1 MKGSCRFSP
10 NKFDGRKPAYLSV
23 YQTLNIL
30 KKEIRMKEYK
40 HFINGDYVGSQKGK
54 TFENRCPVDNHLLGI
69 VHEADEQDVDLAV
82 KSAKKALKGPWGN
95 MTQNQRTEL
104 LNKVADRI
112 NERFDEFL
120 EAECLDTGK
129 PHSIARHIDI
139 PRGAANFKAFSETLA
154 NHPTESFR
162 LDTPDGNGAVNVGH
176 RTPKG
181 VIAVISPWN
190 LPLLLMTWKVGP
202 ALACGNTVVVKPSE
216 ETPATTTLLGEV
228 MNECGVPAGVFNVVH
243 GFGSGS
249 AGQFLTT
256 HPLIDAITFTGET
269 STGEAIVKAA
279 AVGLRSISMEC
290 GGKNPGIVFADC
302 DMDKAVEGT
311 MRSAFVNCGQVCLG
325 TERVYVERPIFDEF
339 VKRLK
344 EGVAKLKLGRPED
357 EGANFGPLVSLEHRN
372 KVHSYYKL
380 AVEEGATVEIGGG
393 IPDMGEALNDGAWI
407 EPTIWTGLPDNARVV
422 REEIFGPCCHIR
434 PFDTEEEVIALAN
447 DTEYGLAATIW
458 SESSAR
464 SIRVAEQMET
474 GLVWINSWFLR
485 DLRTAFGGA
494 KQSGI
499 GREGGVH
506 GLEFYTELKNI
517 CIKL

>member
-1 MKGSCRFSP
+1 MKHF
-10 NKFDGRKPAYLSV
+10 
-23 YQTLNIL
+23 
-30 KKEIRMKEYK
+30 K
-40 HFINGDYVGSQKGK
+40 HFINGEYVASASGS
-54 TFENRCPVDNHLLGI
+54 TFENRNPVDNSVIGMI
-69 VHEADEQDVDLAV
+69 HEAGKVEVDAAV
-82 KSAKKALKGPWGN
+82 NAAKTALKGPWGKL
-95 MTQNQRTEL
+95 TQAQRITL

-120 EAECLDTGK
+120 DAECKDTGK
-129 PHSIARHIDI
+129 PHSIASHIDI
-139 PRGAANFKAFSETLA
+139 PRGASNFKAFSETLA
-154 NHPTESFR
+154 NHPTEAFK
-162 LDTPDGNGAVNVGH
+162 LDTPDGKGAINVGH

-228 MNECGVPAGVFNVVH
+228 MNECGVPAGVFNVIH
-243 GFGSGS
+243 GFGPNS
-249 AGQFLTT
+249 AGEFLTT
-256 HPLIDAITFTGET
+256 HPLVDAITFTGET
-269 STGEAIVKAA
+269 RTGEAIMKAA
-279 AVGLRSISMEC
+279 AVGLRNISLEC

-302 DMDKAVEGT
+302 DIEKAVEGT

-325 TERVYVERPIFDEF
+325 TERVYVERPVFDQF
-339 VKRLK
+339 LARMK
-344 EGVAKLKLGRPED
+344 EEVAMLKLGRPED
-357 EGANFGPLVSLEHRN
+357 KQANFGPLVSLEHRD
-372 KVHSYYKL
+372 KVKYYYDL
-380 AVEEGATVEIGGG
+380 AREEGATVEAGGG
-393 IPDMGEALNDGAWI
+393 IPDMGADLNDGAWI
-407 EPTIWTGLPDNARVV
+407 EPTIWTGLSDDARVI

-434 PFDTEEEVIALAN
+434 PFDDEDEVIALAN
-447 DTEYGLAATIW
+447 DTDYGLAATIW
-458 SESSAR
+458 TESSTR
-464 SIRVAEQMET
+464 SIRVAEQLEA